1 MILKTTGSPLPVNDG
16 TPLDQPTRNTA
27 PVHGTAGLQPALRT
41 AADVAARYGISALS
55 GLLASATAAATQG
68 DITVAVLGRF
78 KAGKSSFLNDFFGR
92 DVLPVGVV
100 PVTAV
105 ITEIRY
111 GPIERAQVRYSDGQL
126 LDIPVRR
133 IGEYISERENPENTK
148 NVDRISVELPE
159 LLRYRGLKFVDTPG
173 LESALVHNTQ
183 ASVDWLPNVGLA
195 LVAVSVDPPLSQ
207 RDIELLRSLYQYTP
221 KVVVLLTKADLLN
234 DTELAEVMDFV
245 QAQLSKHLS
254 GMLQVFPYSTK
265 PGFGHSRQAL
275 EIMLVGDT
283 LEHFSEERDAII
295 ARKVESVLRECGEYL
310 TLSLKAAE
318 TAQADR
324 QNLKQQ
330 VLGEKEALDDVK
342 SQVRAVVQSVAVR
355 TRALVSDRLEL
366 HQSALEAALVA
377 DFEKGFPGW
386 TASLAKMLSEFEE
399 WLAAALRSELTE
411 LSIRER
417 AAFIEPLRKV
427 QRQTF
432 RTLQQFRDRLS
443 ERTIRAFGVPL
454 RTTETEI
461 AVREPAT
468 PNVRVGRVF
477 DRNWELLSPVLPV
490 WTIRSAVHRH
500 FLTTISR
507 AVYQNISRL
516 SSQWEESVNGAL
528 WSVEKEASSRLE
540 DLIATVESLIGNA
553 ADDLVPAI
561 HADLDRISHAQK
573 SLQ

>member
-1 MILKTTGSPLPVNDG
+1 MILKTTGSSLPVDG
-16 TPLDQPTRNTA
+16 GNSLDDVPHDA
-27 PVHGTAGLQPALRT
+27 PGHKAAGIEPAL
-41 AADVAARYGISALS
+41 AVAGEIAHRYGISALS
-55 GLLASATAAATQG
+55 ALLASATTAATQG
-68 DITVAVLGRF
+68 DISVAVLGRF

-92 DVLPVGVV
+92 DILPVGVV
-100 PVTAV
+100 PVTAA

-111 GPIERAQVRYSDGQL
+111 GPIERAQVRYADGQST
-126 LDIPVRR
+126 DIPVRR
-133 IGEYISERENPENTK
+133 IGDYISEKENPQNTK
-148 NVDRISVELPE
+148 SVDRISVELPE

-173 LESALVHNTQ
+173 LESALAHNTQ

-245 QAQLSKHLS
+245 RAQLSKHLS
-254 GMLQVFPYSTK
+254 GMPQVFPYSTK
-265 PGFGHSRQAL
+265 RGFEHFRQAL

-283 LEHFSEERDAII
+283 LEHFSEDRDAII
-295 ARKVESVLRECGEYL
+295 VRKVESVLRECGEYL
-310 TLSLKAAE
+310 NLSLKAAE

-324 QNLKQQ
+324 QDLKQQ
-330 VLGEKEALDDVK
+330 VIGEKEALDDVK
-342 SQVRAVVQSVAVR
+342 SQVRAVVQSVAAR
-355 TRALVSDRLEL
+355 TRPLVSDRLEL
-366 HQSALEAALVA
+366 HQSALETVLIA
-377 DFEKGFPGW
+377 DFERRFPGW
-386 TASLAKMLSEFEE
+386 TASLAKMLSQFEE
-399 WLAAALRSELTE
+399 WLAEALRRELTE

-443 ERTIRAFGVPL
+443 ERTMQAFGVPL

-461 AVREPAT
+461 TVREPTT

-490 WTIRSAVHRH
+490 WAIRTAVHRH
-500 FLTTISR
+500 FLATISR

-528 WSVEKEASSRLE
+528 WSVEKEAGSRLE
-540 DLIATVESLIGNA
+540 DLIGTVQSLIEGA
-553 ADDLVPAI
+553 ADDRVPAI
-561 HADLDRISHAQK
+561 QIDLNRISRAQAT
-573 SLQ
+573 LQ